1 MPITLLEL
9 PSEIRNQIWNLVFR
23 GPVVVPT
30 STQTPVRQGGCLAC
44 LKEDHVNTTPWSI
57 AFRPLLTCRQIY
69 DEAAHILH
77 ASFHVHLGENIFH
90 MNSLRPPFP
99 AITSKVLSVVVWV
112 HIGEENRVHWSEG
125 LKSVGDAFSNLQHLT
140 INAHMR
146 PPDSYE
152 KLIDAISLAIP
163 IVQYSRNKRDMEV
176 KLHFDYTYE
185 DIMFDSPYLGEIRT
199 TDALEEH
206 ELVLRDLIEDDA
218 FIEAALGDDEDEQ
231 AMVAALLRTARAHE
245 QLWFEKLQRNRAAR
259 QRASQ
264 EQSQSAPESRPSS
277 ASATVGSAEDI

>member
-1 MPITLLEL
+1 MSINLLEL
-9 PSEIRNQIWNLVFR
+9 PSEIRTQIWNIVFQSKF
-23 GPVVVPT
+23 VVPT
-30 STQTPVRQGGCLAC
+30 ETQTTIRQGGCLAC
-44 LKEDHVNTTPWSI
+44 LKEDHFNRIPWSE
-57 AFRPLLTCRQIY
+57 AFRPLLTCRQVY
-69 DEAAHILH
+69 DEAAHILY
-77 ASFHVHLGENIFH
+77 ASVQVHLGENIFH
-90 MNSLRPPFP
+90 LNSLRPPFP
-99 AITSKVLSVVVWV
+99 SITSKVPSAVVWV
-112 HIGEENRVHWSEG
+112 HTSEENRVHWIEG
-125 LKSVGDAFSNLQHLT
+125 LKSVGDAFPNLQHLT

-163 IVQYSRNKRDMEV
+163 IVKYSRDKRDMEV
-176 KLHFDYTYE
+176 KLQFDYTYE

-218 FIEAALGDDEDEQ
+218 FIEAVLGDDEDEQ

-259 QRASQ
+259 QRAQ
-264 EQSQSAPESRPSS
+264 EQNQSVPKSRSS
-277 ASATVGSAEDI
+277 STGATVDSAEDN